1 MRRQERRRGKRSK
14 GRFVMKYES
23 VRILALAAAVAV
35 VTLICVANPAA
46 VQAESRQLKA
56 HIPFDF
62 HVGARS
68 FPAGTYPVRLMA
80 NTVVQVQDAAG
91 KAWMTEM
98 SLPIWSDDRNPNSKL
113 VFNRYGNDH
122 FLTQVLWRG
131 YNQGQGLIKSSLE
144 REVAKNTI
152 ETQRTVAASTVQ

>member
-56 HIPFDF
+56 NIPFDF
-62 HVGARS
+62 HVGARN
-68 FPAGTYPVRLMA
+68 FPAGTYTVRLMA
-80 NTVVQVQDAAG
+80 NTVIQVQDAAG

-98 SLPIWSDDRNPNSKL
+98 SLPVWGDDKNPNSKL
-113 VFNRYGNDH
+113 VFNWHGNH
-122 FLTQVLWRG
+122 HLLTQGLWRG
-131 YNQGQGLIKSSLE
+131 YNQGQRFVKSSLG
-144 REVAKNTI
+144 REAAKKNNKK
-152 ETQRTVAASTVQ
+152 